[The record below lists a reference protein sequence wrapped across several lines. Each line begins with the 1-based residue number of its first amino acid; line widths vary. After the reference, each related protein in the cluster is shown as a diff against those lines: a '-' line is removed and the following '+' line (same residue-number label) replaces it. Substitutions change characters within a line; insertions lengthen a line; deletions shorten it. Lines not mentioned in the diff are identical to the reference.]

1 MVVNSM
7 MMEHVQL
14 IKNLLQD
21 LQIAKSYEHA
31 EEILSDPRQSE
42 TIYQFIEQRG
52 GINEVIQARVVDF
65 ARQNSQ
71 ACQGF
76 LSCPTVSHAQPTKS
90 LQAGVCRSPK
100 AAKRS

>member
-65 ARQNSQ
+65 TRKNRQASRWHRYGSEQKCVRKNV
-71 ACQGF
+71 
-76 LSCPTVSHAQPTKS
+76 TV
-90 LQAGVCRSPK
+90 
-100 AAKRS
+100 